1 MLPMTISMANGQ
13 LIYNGNLSVKQGK
26 NTISLPLADQLK
38 SGSYIVTI
46 GESTSKISTRIIK
59 K

>member
-1 MLPMTISMANGQ
+1 MTISMANGQ